1 MNMLA
6 LCAAEKSVF
15 IAEIRSSKVLFIKA
29 QSFFYLEVLNLLICM
44 NIQIADDL
52 SLTDIWTLVRTE

>member
-6 LCAAEKSVF
+6 LCAAEKSVVV
-15 IAEIRSSKVLFIKA
+15 AEVRSSNFLL
-29 QSFFYLEVLNLLICM
+29 LEVLNLLICM

-52 SLTDIWTLVRTE
+52 SLTDIWALVQTE